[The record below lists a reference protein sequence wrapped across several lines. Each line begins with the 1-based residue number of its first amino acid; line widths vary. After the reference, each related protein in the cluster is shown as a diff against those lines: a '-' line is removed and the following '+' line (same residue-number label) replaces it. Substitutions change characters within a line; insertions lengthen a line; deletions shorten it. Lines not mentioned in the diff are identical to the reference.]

1 MTPINTGS
9 VVEVHQLLASREVSP
24 QVTETCLAQGL
35 NLNRLNYVKWLVAN
49 RCLSD

>member
-1 MTPINTGS
+1 MPLVNTS
-9 VVEVHQLLASREVSP
+9 TEHQVHQLLASREASP

-49 RCLSD
+49 GRLLG